1 MEGRGLTRPE
11 EVPVKGSDGGF
22 TTAEV
27 MVVAGAREIEDG
39 QVVVVG
45 IGIPLVSAVL
55 AKRTH
60 APHITLLLELGVV
73 DSDPRQLGV
82 GNADARIWYRAT
94 AFTSTLDVMGT
105 VLHRGLVDLAFLGAL
120 EVDPYGNVNS
130 TEVPLPGGGT
140 RRFGGS
146 GGGNDMASLA
156 RRTIIIARHEPRKIC
171 EKLYHN
177 TSPGHLDGGET
188 RRKAG
193 LPGDGPWRV
202 ITDKGVFGF
211 HPETRRMMPVSLH
224 PGIAPEA
231 FREATGF
238 PVEVPAGLP
247 VTPAPTLKQ
256 LKLIRDEIDP
266 DRAFTGA

>member
-1 MEGRGLTRPE
+1 M
-11 EVPVKGSDGGF
+11 KGGGSGY

-60 APHITLLLELGVV
+60 APGMTLLLELGVV

-82 GNADARIWYRAT
+82 GNADARIWHGAT

-105 VLHRGLVDLAFLGAL
+105 VLHRGLVDVGFLGAL

-130 TEVPLPGGGT
+130 TEVPLSGGRI

-171 EKLYHN
+171 EKLYHH
-177 TSPGHLDGGET
+177 TSPGHLGEGDA
-188 RRKAG
+188 RRRAG
-193 LPGDGPWRV
+193 LPGQGPWRA

-211 HPETRRMMPVSLH
+211 HPETRRMVPLSLH
-224 PGIAPEA
+224 PGVTAEA
-231 FREATGF
+231 LREATGF
-238 PVEVPAGLP
+238 PLEVPADLP
-247 VTPAPTLKQ
+247 TTPTPAPAQ
-256 LKLIRDEIDP
+256 LRLIHEEIDP

>member
-1 MEGRGLTRPE
+1 
-11 EVPVKGSDGGF
+11 
-22 TTAEV
+22 
-27 MVVAGAREIEDG
+27 MVAAGARVIEDG

-60 APHITLLLELGVV
+60 APNMTLLLELGVV

-105 VLHRGLVDLAFLGAL
+105 VLHRGLVDLGFLGAL

-130 TEVPLPGGGT
+130 TEVPLGGGRI

-171 EKLYHN
+171 ETLYHT
-177 TSPGHLDGGET
+177 TSPGHLAGGDS

-193 LPGDGPWRV
+193 LPGEGPWRV

-211 HPETRRMMPVSLH
+211 DAVTRRMVPLSLH
-224 PGIAPEA
+224 PGITPAA

-238 PVEVPAGLP
+238 PVEVPADLP
-247 VTPAPTLKQ
+247 VTPAPTPHQ
-256 LKLIRDEIDP
+256 IKLIREEIDP
-266 DRAFTGA
+266 ERAFTGA

>member
-1 MEGRGLTRPE
+1 MRDAGG
-11 EVPVKGSDGGF
+11 GGNGF
-22 TTAEV
+22 TMAEV
-27 MVVAGAREIEDG
+27 MVAAGAREIADG

-60 APHITLLLELGVV
+60 APNMTLLLELGVV

-82 GNADARIWYRAT
+82 GNADARIWERAT

-105 VLHRGLVDLAFLGAL
+105 VLHRGLVDIGFLGAL
-120 EVDPYGNVNS
+120 EVDPYGNMNS
-130 TEVPLPGGGT
+130 TEVPLGGGRI

-171 EKLYHN
+171 ATLYHN
-177 TSPGHLDGGET
+177 TSPGHLEGGDA
-188 RRKAG
+188 RRRAG
-193 LPGDGPWRV
+193 LPGGGPWRV

-211 HPETRRMMPVSLH
+211 HPETRRMVPLSLH
-224 PGIAPEA
+224 PGITAEA

-238 PVEVPAGLP
+238 PLEVPPDLP
-247 VTPAPTLKQ
+247 VTPAPTTAQ
-256 LKLIRDEIDP
+256 LKLIREEIDP
-266 DRAFTGA
+266 GRAFTGA